1 MRRLQSAGWGLLLA
15 LSPIAV
21 QAEPTVVTGTLTLS
35 GRVVAEPCRT
45 ELDSR
50 QLSLSCPTPQQTRY
64 EQVSLATLQQ
74 GETKQLTAA
83 RVDYSWVDPAHTMAI
98 IAISHR

>member
-1 MRRLQSAGWGLLLA
+1 MTLLLA
-15 LSPIAV
+15 VSSLTT
-21 QAEPTVVTGTLTLS
+21 QAEPTTVTGTLTLS
-35 GRVVAEPCRT
+35 GRVVAEPCRA

-50 QLSLSCPTPQQTRY
+50 QLSLSCPAPEPTRN

-74 GETKQLTAA
+74 GEPGMLSAA
-83 RVDYSWVDPAHTMAI
+83 QVDYYWVDPAHTMAI